1 MIQPNQG
8 ETPPWAEMQQQMQ
21 QMTQQMSEILLQMKK
36 ITEKNTEFDERF
48 EELEEYFEQLNVK
61 EENIFIDIEVRVAD
75 SRLLELEISHVDRK
89 VEAEHSFI
97 LEPLITADE
106 VDPRDIED
114 SVKDARPIVPS
125 TLDEIF
131 AEPREDSAG
140 QMSELESST
149 AVFVA
154 DRPLSHDE
162 SEFESGVAASDSRFD
177 ISAFHTE
184 LGDLAEVPI
193 ETEID
198 IATSA
203 SDTIEPRNEI
213 EPGPG
218 IRLSKKDMNAPSRT
232 EVNSGEV
239 RDTTQGDFV
248 EPRSSFLPVRN
259 YRLLK
264 IWQTRTRRI
273 PGASTAS
280 KDLICRYTCKTYWC
294 TEDEYNCVR
303 LWDPGRVLTEYSRIG
318 CLSF

>member
-1 MIQPNQG
+1 M
-8 ETPPWAEMQQQMQ
+8 MQQN
-21 QMTQQMSEILLQMKK
+21 SEILQQMKK

-48 EELEEYFEQLNVK
+48 EELEEYFEQLDVK
-61 EENIFIDIEVRVAD
+61 EENIFIGIEVRVAD

-89 VEAEHSFI
+89 VEAEHSLI
-97 LEPLITADE
+97 REPLVTADE

-114 SVKDARPIVPS
+114 SVKEARPIVPY

-140 QMSELESST
+140 HMSELESST
-149 AVFVA
+149 AVSVA

-177 ISAFHTE
+177 VSAFHTE

-193 ETEID
+193 ETGID
-198 IATSA
+198 IATSV

-218 IRLSKKDMNAPSRT
+218 IRLSKEDMDAPFRT
-232 EVNSGEV
+232 AVNSGEV
-239 RDTTQGDFV
+239 RNAIQGDF
-248 EPRSSFLPVRN
+248 EESRISFLPMRN
-259 YRLLK
+259 YPLLK
-264 IWQTRTRRI
+264 IWLTRTCRI
-273 PGASTAS
+273 LGASTAS
-280 KDLICRYTCKTYWC
+280 KDLTCRYTCKTYWC

-303 LWDPGRVLTEYSRIG
+303 LWDPGIVLTECSRIG